1 MSEREKKIIHIH
13 VNYTC
18 MYVKIRHIKIKIIPF
33 FSFFLRAC
41 VKSICICIYIYS
53 RRYYSTFSDMTREN
67 K

>member
-41 VKSICICIYIYS
+41 VKSICICHVYIQEDIIRPS
-53 RRYYSTFSDMTREN
+53 LI
-67 K
+67 